1 MKTYFL
7 FSGGLDSVAALDILS
22 KGPDI
27 ALDDNF
33 ELIFIDYKQA
43 AATMEYRSV
52 LHWALKY
59 RCKVKRLCV
68 WDYENI
74 VPEEN
79 QWVFYG
85 DSVKANNPS
94 NKDALFLPGRN
105 IYLLTV
111 AAVATYNRR
120 NPSTRFLLATHKEEL
135 PGGEYNTHGDCSP
148 KFFKAM
154 EGSLSFG
161 MSTPTTPV
169 RYDISSPVADYT
181 KKQLIEYCK
190 MNRIDISRVWS
201 CYGRGPEPCGTCQ
214 HCLEIIE
221 ATKPIPPPARKVV
234 GI

>member
-22 KGPDI
+22 KSGEI
-27 ALDDNF
+27 ALDHNF
-33 ELIFIDYKQA
+33 TLVFIDYKQA

-52 LHWALKY
+52 VHWALKY
-59 RCKVKRLCV
+59 RCKATRLCV

-74 VPEEN
+74 VPEES

-85 DSVKANNPS
+85 DSVKVDNPA

-120 NPSTRFLLATHKEEL
+120 NRSTRFLLATHKEEL

-148 KFFKAM
+148 KFFKTM
-154 EGSLSFG
+154 EASLSLG
-161 MSTPTTPV
+161 MSTPTTPM
-169 RYDISSPVADYT
+169 RYEIKSIVENYT
-181 KKQLIEYCK
+181 KKELIQYCRDNK
-190 MNRIDISRVWS
+190 IDISRVWS

-214 HCLEIIE
+214 HCIEIKGE
-221 ATKPIPPPARKVV
+221 TR
-234 GI
+234 